1 VKFRDFQ
8 GQTRL
13 AINNVN
19 LNSKKEIRDRQISYW
34 QNNVI
39 QNFLPPIDLRKKK
52 EMDNR
57 IKYLKKVETKRQ
69 YSSINPNS
77 VHGYMGPQEQEIKAG
92 L

>member
-1 VKFRDFQ
+1 
-8 GQTRL
+8 L